1 MVRVSGKDVIA
12 TIDFGKKT
20 DFSEIYFNTLENK
33 GSWIH
38 LATSAKIYISDDNKE
53 FKIIKEIGKE
63 DIQNANGKIQL
74 KLGKQS
80 AKYLK
85 VMIENAGIIP
95 AGNPGADSKA
105 WLFVDEISVN

>member
-1 MVRVSGKDVIA
+1 
-12 TIDFGKKT
+12 
-20 DFSEIYFNTLENK
+20 
-33 GSWIH
+33 
-38 LATSAKIYISDDNKE
+38 
-53 FKIIKEIGKE
+53 
-63 DIQNANGKIQL
+63 L